1 MRALVPAGAQLPP
14 LACPRPHLSSH
25 SLWPWAASL
34 PGMWERT
41 LTVGS
46 AGKTF
51 SATGWKVSQRGGA
64 EGVAPPCKPLGRRG
78 WPGDPGGGWPGP
90 KEPHPLP
97 VLLVQVGWV
106 LGPDRLLRHLRTVH
120 QNSVFHCPTQAQVRR
135 GRVQPRGGGPKSP
148 GWPDLLV
155 PPPSLGRRRPEL

>member
-51 SATGWKVSQRGGA
+51 SATGWKVSQRGG
-64 EGVAPPCKPLGRRG
+64 RRG
-78 WPGDPGGGWPGP
+78 WPLPVSSLVGEAGLGIQEEVGQAP
-90 KEPHPLP
+90 KSLTPCP